1 MITTPLSNKE
11 DLYFDSKGNLLE
23 NTSYKE
29 LLADKNIVYVAQV
42 WSDKPRW
49 FEVRMSDNGV
59 YPVMDQI
66 SQVPAV
72 VRMAYLLH
80 R

>member
-1 MITTPLSNKE
+1 MRSIPISNKE
-11 DLYFDSKGNLLE
+11 FLYFDSKGNLLE

-29 LLADKNIVYVAQV
+29 LLADKNIVYVAKE
-42 WSDKPRW
+42 WPTKTKW

-66 SQVPAV
+66 SQIPAV

>member
-1 MITTPLSNKE
+1 MMVRPKLPKE
-11 DLYFDSKGNLLE
+11 DLYFNSKGELLE
-23 NTSYKE
+23 QAPFVK
-29 LLADKNIVYVAQV
+29 LLKNRNIVYIAQV

-49 FEVRMSDNGV
+49 FEVRMSANGV